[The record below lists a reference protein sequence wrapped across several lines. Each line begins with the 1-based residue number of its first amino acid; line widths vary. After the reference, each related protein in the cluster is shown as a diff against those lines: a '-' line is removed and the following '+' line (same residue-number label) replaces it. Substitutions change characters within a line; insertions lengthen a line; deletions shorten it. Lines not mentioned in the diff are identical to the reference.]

1 MFARA
6 SQKMK
11 TNHSTVRPSGAAL
24 AALRVLVAM
33 AVTFEA
39 QVQVCFGQQ
48 APDSVLAVVAE
59 AAGLPFVTA
68 QDRPAFGIY
77 WEVRNSLPCLGP
89 SMPQPIILASS
100 TIPGAWSSST
110 DRIEQEFSYE

>member
-1 MFARA
+1 MFAGA

-11 TNHSTVRPSGAAL
+11 TNYSIVRSSGAAL
-24 AALRVLVAM
+24 AAVSVLIAV

-48 APDSVLAVVAE
+48 APDSVLAVVAD

-68 QDRPAFGIY
+68 Q
-77 WEVRNSLPCLGP
+77 E
-89 SMPQPIILASS
+89 
-100 TIPGAWSSST
+100 
-110 DRIEQEFSYE
+110 